1 MTYKTP
7 LQTSLLALAAALPLL
22 AACGEPGASEEMRE
36 ADGEANAPG
45 TYIPESE
52 VETAYT
58 GFAAQGT
65 PDEGDRSGIELPP
78 GGDEEGA
85 EDRLVGEEY
94 DPVADP
100 QERPADPTSADQTNR
115 TMQVE
120 DEDGT
125 VMARSPDIISQD
137 TRDQMTAEAGLR
149 ERVSDARRGDA
160 MARDQFRRPA
170 ETLTFFGVEPDMT
183 VVEVYPGGG
192 YYTDILAPYL
202 AEGGRYYAVAN
213 ERPGN
218 ADGTRE
224 RFSDEDRYGRVRV
237 ATLGSERG
245 LSGIPAGSADM
256 VLTFRNVHNF
266 TMAGFGEQ
274 AFQGFYDALKPGGVL
289 GVVEHRLPAGADDA
303 MMETSGYMKQSRV
316 VELAEAAGF
325 ELAEASELNANTNDT
340 ADHPFGVWTLPP
352 VSRTE
357 DRDGN
362 VPDGFDAEAYRA
374 IGESDRMTLRFVK
387 PLGADGALME

>member
-1 MTYKTP
+1 MTPKTSM
-7 LQTSLLALAAALPLL
+7 TSFLALAAALPLL
-22 AACGEPGASEEMRE
+22 ACGQPGPSEEMRTS
-36 ADGEANAPG
+36 DGEANAPG

-52 VETAYT
+52 VETPYT
-58 GFAAQGT
+58 GFAEQGT

-78 GGDEEGA
+78 GGDEEGG

-94 DPVADP
+94 EPRADGA
-100 QERPADPTSADQTNR
+100 QDGGE
-115 TMQVE
+115 VV
-120 DEDGT
+120 DEGGG
-125 VMARSPDIISQD
+125 MMRSPDIISQE
-137 TRDQMTAEAGLR
+137 TRDRFEAEAGLR
-149 ERVSDARRGDA
+149 QRVDDERRGDA
-160 MARDQFRRPA
+160 MARDRFRRPA

-224 RFSDEDRYGRVRV
+224 RFSDQDRYGRVRV
-237 ATLGSERG
+237 ATLGGERG
-245 LSGIPAGSADM
+245 LSGIPEGSADM

-274 AFQGFYDALKPGGVL
+274 AFQGFYDALKPGGIL
-289 GVVEHRLPAGADDA
+289 GVVEHRLPEDADDA
-303 MMETSGYMKQSRV
+303 MMDTSGYMKQSRV
-316 VELAEAAGF
+316 IELAEAAGF
-325 ELAEASELNANTNDT
+325 ELAEASELNANPDDT

-357 DRDGN
+357 GRDGS
-362 VPDGFDAEAYRA
+362 VPEGFDAERYRA

-387 PLGADGALME
+387 PIGADGALLE

>member
-1 MTYKTP
+1 MTHK
-7 LQTSLLALAAALPLL
+7 TSLLALAAALPLL

-52 VETAYT
+52 VETPYT
-58 GFAAQGT
+58 GFAEQGT

-78 GGDEEGA
+78 GGDEDGPGA
-85 EDRLVGEEY
+85 TPDRLVEEEY

-100 QERPADPTSADQTNR
+100 QEEPADPTAGDQTSR
-115 TMQVE
+115 TMTTQ

-125 VMARSPDIISQD
+125 VMARSPDIISQE
-137 TRDQMTAEAGLR
+137 TRDQLTAQAALR
-149 ERVSDARRGDA
+149 ERVGDARRGDEA
-160 MARDQFRRPA
+160 MARDRFRRPA
-170 ETLTFFGVEPDMT
+170 ETLSFFGVEPDMT

-202 AEGGRYYAVAN
+202 AEEGRYYVTAG
-213 ERPGN
+213 ERPGS
-218 ADGTRE
+218 ADRTRE
-224 RFSDEDRYGRVRV
+224 QFSDAERYGRVRV
-237 ATLGSERG
+237 VTLGPERG
-245 LSGIPAGSADM
+245 LSGVPAGSADM

-266 TMAGFGEQ
+266 TMGGYGEQ

-289 GVVEHRLPAGADDA
+289 GVVEHRLPEGADDA
-303 MMETSGYMKQSRV
+303 MMDSSGYMKQSRV

-325 ELAEASELNANTNDT
+325 ELAEASELNANPDDT

-362 VPDGFDAEAYRA
+362 APDGFDADRYRA